1 MKLSR
6 KWLQEFVDIAAVSD
20 RDFAEAMTLS
30 GSKVETTEDLGA
42 EIKNVVVG
50 RIRKMERHPDSD
62 HMWVCRVDAGQN
74 EPVQIVTGAWN
85 IHEGDLVPVALH
97 KATLPGGKKIERGKL
112 RGVLSDGM
120 LCSLSELGLD
130 ERDFPYA
137 AIEAAALLNDYH
149 PIDPEKPSI
158 PADIK
163 PGDKVF
169 GPVICAGV
177 ANVSSAGDGKWECTL
192 IRTEDDSPCATTLV
206 TDCQNL
212 HQWDLVAYN
221 TKTNTICT
229 LADLHAEQREFPHC
243 INDGIFVLH
252 EDCRPGDDIRPVIN
266 ADDHVVEF
274 EITPNRPDCLSVIGL
289 AREVSATFDTPLTLH
304 EPVVKG
310 GGAGDLTELLDVET
324 PDPELCPRYTARMVR
339 NVKIGPSPKWMRER
353 LRSMGVRP
361 INNIVDITNYV
372 MLEYGQPMH
381 AFDYRYVKGG
391 KIVVRR
397 AQEGEELTTLDGNV
411 RKLTANMLVIADET
425 RAVGLAGIMGGE
437 NSEIVDDTVDVV
449 FESANFDGTC
459 IRKAALALGMRTEA
473 SAKFEKGLDPLNT
486 LPAVNRACELVEL
499 LGAGEVMDGV
509 IDVLNHV
516 PQPRTITMDP
526 ARVNAL
532 LGTDIDA
539 VDMYQYL
546 ERVEILTEKHNFPN
560 GPAQVSIPSWRGD
573 VEGIADL
580 AEEVARFHGYNNIPV
595 TLQRGETT
603 QGGYSSVQQAER
615 RLGSLCRSCGYSE
628 IITYSFISPACYDKI
643 GWAPD
648 EPLRDSLKILNP
660 LGEDTSI
667 MRTTTLPSMLDILAR
682 NYSYRSKDVRLY
694 EIGRVY
700 LPGGPD
706 GLANEPRMLTLGA
719 YGEGYDFFT
728 MKGAV
733 ESILRDLRVAD
744 AGFRACQD
752 DPSYHPGRCAG
763 VYAGEKLLGVVGQI
777 HPAVAANYDV
787 DCELYCAEL
796 SFEALLEAQG
806 PGAEYHPLPRFPA
819 VSRDIAVV
827 CGEEVTVG
835 ALEACI
841 RKAGGRLLRD
851 VALFDIYRGQGVAAG
866 SKSVAF
872 SMTLRADDRS
882 ITASEADGEV
892 KDILTALEQELGA
905 TLR

>member
-6 KWLQEFVDIAAVSD
+6 KWLNEFVTVDAND
-20 RDFAEAMTLS
+20 KEFAEAMTLS

-62 HMWVCRVDAGQN
+62 HMWVCRVDVGQN

-97 KATLPGGKKIERGKL
+97 KAVLPGGKKIERGKL

-137 AIEAAALLNDYH
+137 AITAAALLNDYK

-158 PADIK
+158 PAGIK
-163 PGDKVF
+163 PGDKVC

-221 TKTNTICT
+221 TKTNVICT
-229 LADLHAEQREFPHC
+229 LSDLHAEQREFPHC

-310 GGAGDLTELLDVET
+310 GGAGNLAELLDVET
-324 PDPELCPRYTARMVR
+324 PDPDLCPRYTARMVR
-339 NVKIGPSPKWMRER
+339 GVKIGPSPKWMRER

-397 AQEGEELTTLDGNV
+397 AREGEELTTLDGNV
-411 RKLTANMLVIADET
+411 RKLTPNMLVIADET

-459 IRKAALALGMRTEA
+459 IRKAALSLGMRTEA

-499 LGAGEVMDGV
+499 LGAGEVIDGV

-532 LGTDIDA
+532 LGTDIDG
-539 VDMYQYL
+539 VDMYCYL
-546 ERVEILTEKHNFPN
+546 ERVEILTENHDFPN

-603 QGGYSSVQQAER
+603 QGGYSPVQQAER

-628 IITYSFISPACYDKI
+628 IITYSFISPTCYDKI

-733 ESILRDLRVAD
+733 ESVLRDLRVAG
-744 AGFRACQD
+744 AAFRACQD

-763 VYAGEKLLGVVGQI
+763 VYAGEKLLGVMGQI
-777 HPAVAANYDV
+777 HPAVAANYGV

-819 VSRDIAVV
+819 VSRDISVV
-827 CGEEVTVG
+827 CGVEVTVG

-851 VALFDIYRGQGVAAG
+851 VVLFDIYRGQGVAGG

-882 ITASEADGEV
+882 ITAAEADGEV

>member
-486 LPAVNRACELVEL
+486 LPAVDRACELVEL
-499 LGAGEVMDGV
+499 LGAGEVIDGV